1 MEPRGESHLETAAQV
16 VVDLLVACGSLTL
29 VGGVVAC
36 TLALPTVLGDLSG
49 LRLDRAVNE
58 LWPGL
63 TLCASGALS
72 FAGVLL
78 AGGWRGERRVS
89 SMPIGRRIGPWWQ
102 APVVH
107 WQPSQGPL
115 GWPLMAS
122 LISALSPAE
131 EDGVWGVR
139 VGSAEHAT
147 GGEAAPER
155 ARTQSSSN
163 GSARGTQASELGRQR
178 REGAGSL
185 RRSAAHKDGAGLVPH
200 SGLSGWLVGE
210 PEALRSWALKTWE
223 GLADRT
229 SERMAVRLKRL
240 PRPHGTPLHMVR
252 ADGRRPV
259 RGPAARRRRATRR

>member
-29 VGGVVAC
+29 VGGVLAC
-36 TLALPTVLGDLSG
+36 TLALPTVLGDLSS
-49 LRLDRAVNE
+49 LRLDQAVNE

-122 LISALSPAE
+122 LISSLSPAE
-131 EDGVWGVR
+131 EDGAWGVR
-139 VGSAEHAT
+139 VGSAECAPV
-147 GGEAAPER
+147 GEAGPEQAHTR
-155 ARTQSSSN
+155 SSSN
-163 GSARGTQASELGRQR
+163 GSARGAQAGEDSRQR
-178 REGAGSL
+178 REGAGLL
-185 RRSAAHKDGAGLVPH
+185 RRRTGHKDGTGLVPH

-223 GLADRT
+223 GLADRAT
-229 SERMAVRLKRL
+229 ERMAVRMERL
-240 PRPHGTPLHMVR
+240 PRAHGTPLHMVR

-259 RGPAARRRRATRR
+259 RGPAARRRRAARR